1 MPTITAVK
9 QIAIADPIVNLW
21 DSASLIFDE
30 AYTLARKWLLGS
42 DKLEVAQ
49 IRSDTHPDRL
59 GACFNSGEYLE
70 WLGTLQAIKDLTIC
84 GLRGFGMTTTT
95 VTAML
100 TEASFLQDL
109 AHGFAPAGLQKLT
122 TSTLV
127 DKLHCLAAADF
138 GIKFHPSE
146 PVSRFARVMF
156 NCVVDAAIA
165 TFTHLRAEAMP
176 IPSDGPL
183 REHVEK
189 VVSIVELCHLVL
201 ANKVIFSEVSYT
213 FHCLQQQAN
222 NHSFPRLHGHADALE
237 TNYCFPTII
246 RFLSFTVMRML

>member
-1 MPTITAVK
+1 MK
-9 QIAIADPIVNLW
+9 QIAIADPIVNIW

-30 AYTLARKWLLGS
+30 AYSLARKWLVGL
-42 DKLEVAQ
+42 DNKLEVAP
-49 IRSDTHPDRL
+49 IRADTGPDRL
-59 GACFNSGEYLE
+59 DVCFNSVEYLE
-70 WLGTLQAIKDLTIC
+70 LLGSLQAIKDLKKC
-84 GLRGFGMTTTT
+84 GLRGFRMTTTT

-100 TEASFLQDL
+100 IEASFLQDFTH
-109 AHGFAPAGLQKLT
+109 AFAPAGLQNLKP
-122 TSTLV
+122 STLV

-165 TFTHLRAEAMP
+165 TLTDLRDEAMP

-189 VVSIVELCHLVL
+189 VVSIVELCHVVL
-201 ANKVIFSEVSYT
+201 ANKVIFSEVSFYAPILFT
-213 FHCLQQQAN
+213 VSN
-222 NHSFPRLHGHADALE
+222 NK
-237 TNYCFPTII
+237 PTII
-246 RFLSFTVMRML
+246 RFLGFTVMRML

>member
-1 MPTITAVK
+1 MK
-9 QIAIADPIVNLW
+9 QIAIADPIVNIW

-30 AYTLARKWLLGS
+30 AHSLARKWLVGL
-42 DKLEVAQ
+42 DNKLEVAP
-49 IRSDTHPDRL
+49 IRADTGPDRL

-70 WLGTLQAIKDLTIC
+70 WQGALQAIKDLHIC

-109 AHGFAPAGLQKLT
+109 THDFAPAGLQMLNP
-122 TSTLV
+122 STLV

-165 TFTHLRAEAMP
+165 TLTDLRAEAMP

-183 REHVEK
+183 REHVKK
-189 VVSIVELCHLVL
+189 VLSMVKLCNVRL
-201 ANKVIFSEVSYT
+201 ANDVIFCKVSFYAPILFT
-213 FHCLQQQAN
+213 VSN
-222 NHSFPRLHGHADALE
+222 NK
-237 TNYCFPTII
+237 PTII
-246 RFLSFTVMRML
+246 RFLGFTVMRML